1 MAQRI
6 PKEFIDSLLEKAN
19 IADIISSYIKL
30 EKKGNDYWS
39 RCPFHNEKTS
49 SFSVSENKQFFH
61 CFGCGA
67 HGNAIGFIME
77 HSNKTYPEAIETIA
91 NNLGMEIPRDKEANK
106 EYEARKIIQN
116 SLIDASKTFEEQ
128 LKKSKSAISYLKER
142 NITGN
147 TAKLFNIGYAEN
159 DFQSLKNILI
169 NSYSESDL
177 LKAGL
182 IAKKDKNTYDKFR
195 DRIMF
200 PIHDT
205 SGKIIAFGGRI
216 LHDNVDKPMPKY
228 MNSPETILFS
238 KKRVLYNLHLAKRSK
253 KAKDVLYIVEGYM
266 DVIALYQAGIENSV
280 ATLGTAVTQENLV
293 QCFKYTKEI
302 ICCFDGDKAGEK
314 AAWQGVKN
322 IMPVIND
329 GNVISFVFLPEN
341 SDPDNI
347 IEKGGEKLWKEYVSK
362 KISIEE
368 FIYKKFSK
376 ESDLKTAVGKTQYL
390 QKVDNLLENL
400 NAKILKDILSESLR
414 DKIGAKYISKVN
426 NNKANVKV
434 KKYKTTSPLQKAIL
448 ILMHHPKMQIDESL
462 VNDSRIKNN
471 AGVILLKSIINLIKE
486 NDQMNMARIIEN
498 FREEEENYN
507 SLEKI
512 SRIPIADYEHPS
524 KEFHACL
531 CLTIR
536 NFLKEKLNDIDPS
549 ALKEFSIAQG
559 EIREIEE
566 KSKNF

>member
-19 IADIISSYIKL
+19 ITDIISSYIKL

-116 SLIDASKTFEEQ
+116 SLIDANKTFEEQ

-159 DFQSLKNILI
+159 DFQNLKNILI

-177 LKAGL
+177 HKAGL
-182 IAKKDKNTYDKFR
+182 IAKKDENTYDKFR

-205 SGKIIAFGGRI
+205 SGNIIAFGGRI
-216 LHDNVDKPMPKY
+216 LHDDVEKPMPKY
-228 MNSPETILFS
+228 MNSPETVLFS

-253 KAKDVLYIVEGYM
+253 EAKDVLYIVEGYM
-266 DVIALYQAGIENSV
+266 DAIALYQAGIKNVV

-314 AAWQGVKN
+314 AAWQGVEN

-329 GNVISFVFLPEN
+329 GDVISFVFLPEN
-341 SDPDNI
+341 NDPDNI
-347 IEKGGEKLWKEYVSK
+347 IEKGGEKLWKEHVSK

-368 FIYKKFSK
+368 FIYKKFST

-390 QKVDNLLENL
+390 KKVDNLLKNL
-400 NAKILKDILSESLR
+400 SAKILKDILSESLR
-414 DKIGAKYISKVN
+414 DMIGAKYISKEKN
-426 NNKANVKV
+426 SITNVKV

-448 ILMHHPKMQIDESL
+448 VLMHHPKMKIDESL
-462 VNDSRIKNN
+462 VNDNRIKDN
-471 AGVILLKSIINLIKE
+471 AGVVLLKSIINLIKE
-486 NDQMNMARIIEN
+486 NDGMNMARIIEN
-498 FREEEENYN
+498 FREDQVNYN

-512 SRIPIADYEHPS
+512 SRIPIPSYEHPS

>member
-19 IADIISSYIKL
+19 ITDIISSYIKL

-177 LKAGL
+177 HKAGL
-182 IAKKDKNTYDKFR
+182 IAKKDENTYDKFR

-216 LHDNVDKPMPKY
+216 LHDDVEKPMPKY
-228 MNSPETILFS
+228 MNSPETVLFS

-253 KAKDVLYIVEGYM
+253 EAKDVLYIVEGYM
-266 DVIALYQAGIENSV
+266 DAIALYQAGIKNVV

-314 AAWQGVKN
+314 AAWQGVEN

-329 GNVISFVFLPEN
+329 GDVISFVFLPEN
-341 SDPDNI
+341 NDPDNI

-368 FIYKKFSK
+368 FIYRKFST

-390 QKVDNLLENL
+390 KKVDNLLENL
-400 NAKILKDILSESLR
+400 SAKILKDILSESLR
-414 DKIGAKYISKVN
+414 DKIGAKYISKEKN
-426 NNKANVKV
+426 NRANVKV

-448 ILMHHPKMQIDESL
+448 VLMHHPKMKIDESL
-462 VNDSRIKNN
+462 VNDNRIKDN
-471 AGVILLKSIINLIKE
+471 AGVVLLKSIINLIKK
-486 NDQMNMARIIEN
+486 NDDMNMARIIEN
-498 FREEEENYN
+498 FREDEVNYN

-512 SRIPIADYEHPS
+512 SRVPIPSYEHPS

>member
-1 MAQRI
+1 
-6 PKEFIDSLLEKAN
+6 
-19 IADIISSYIKL
+19 
-30 EKKGNDYWS
+30 
-39 RCPFHNEKTS
+39 
-49 SFSVSENKQFFH
+49 
-61 CFGCGA
+61 
-67 HGNAIGFIME
+67 ME

-293 QCFKYTKEI
+293 QCFKYTK
-302 ICCFDGDKAGEK
+302 
-314 AAWQGVKN
+314 
-322 IMPVIND
+322 
-329 GNVISFVFLPEN
+329 
-341 SDPDNI
+341 
-347 IEKGGEKLWKEYVSK
+347 
-362 KISIEE
+362 
-368 FIYKKFSK
+368 
-376 ESDLKTAVGKTQYL
+376 T
-390 QKVDNLLENL
+390 
-400 NAKILKDILSESLR
+400 R
-414 DKIGAKYISKVN
+414 
-426 NNKANVKV
+426 
-434 KKYKTTSPLQKAIL
+434 
-448 ILMHHPKMQIDESL
+448 
-462 VNDSRIKNN
+462 
-471 AGVILLKSIINLIKE
+471 
-486 NDQMNMARIIEN
+486 
-498 FREEEENYN
+498 
-507 SLEKI
+507 
-512 SRIPIADYEHPS
+512 
-524 KEFHACL
+524 
-531 CLTIR
+531 
-536 NFLKEKLNDIDPS
+536 
-549 ALKEFSIAQG
+549 
-559 EIREIEE
+559 
-566 KSKNF
+566 

>member
-414 DKIGAKYISKVN
+414 DKIGAKYISKVK

-471 AGVILLKSIINLIKE
+471 AGVILLKSIIDLIKE